1 MTRLGTYRTRA
12 SDAFSALLVLF
23 AVLLAGGSGP
33 LAAQAPLPATGAQS
47 APVDA
52 GTRSHRSAPAIAKQ
66 QIFVSE
72 TRDIAV
78 AAWDDGHPKTFLA
91 SRGFDLAPHAA
102 GVVATRSGDAVALAA
117 AASPFDARAPP
128 ACS

>member
-47 APVDA
+47 TPADA
-52 GTRSHRSAPAIAKQ
+52 GTRSHRSAPVIAKQ

-72 TRDIAV
+72 SRDIAS
-78 AAWDDGHPKTFLA
+78 AGWDDGHPKTFLA
-91 SRGFDLAPHAA
+91 AQGFDLAANASGTPATLLGAA
-102 GVVATRSGDAVALAA
+102 ITLVA

-128 ACS
+128 AFS

>member
-1 MTRLGTYRTRA
+1 MLRLGTYRTRA
-12 SDAFSALLVLF
+12 SDVFSALLVLF

-33 LAAQAPLPATGAQS
+33 LGQAPLSATGSQS
-47 APVDA
+47 GPVDA

-72 TRDIAV
+72 ARDIAS

-102 GVVATRSGDAVALAA
+102 RVVASYAGATITLVA

-128 ACS
+128 TLS